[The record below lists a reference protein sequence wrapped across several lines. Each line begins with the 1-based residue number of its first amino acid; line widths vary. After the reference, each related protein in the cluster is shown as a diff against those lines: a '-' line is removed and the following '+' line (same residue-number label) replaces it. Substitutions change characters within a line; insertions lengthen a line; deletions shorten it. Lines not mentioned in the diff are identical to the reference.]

1 MPWTKISNDSLM
13 RFLRE
18 TAAATW
24 AVDADGY
31 VLDVPEWTALTGQT
45 AAEAEGDGW
54 MNAIHPDDVDRVAS
68 AWRTSVAHGTHYN
81 TDYRLRCAD
90 GSYRWFNARGV
101 PVQGAS
107 GETVSWIGVIL
118 PIPGSSRPSRTIDPS
133 LRMRRADQYEDIS
146 PAALRAARAILNW
159 PADKLAERAGV
170 ARSTVRRLEGDASS
184 STPRKGSVQKILSV
198 LTAEGVRFIGSGP
211 RVMGILDP
219 SADDREPKADEA
231 AQLRRE
237 NETLQ

>member
-1 MPWTKISNDSLM
+1 MPWNKIRPENLVS
-13 RFLRE
+13 FVRE

-54 MNAIHPDDVDRVAS
+54 MTAIHPDDVDRVAA
-68 AWRTSVAHGTHYN
+68 AWKTAVAHGSHYN

-101 PVQGAS
+101 PVQGVN
-107 GETVSWIGVIL
+107 GETTSWIGVIL
-118 PIPGSSRPSRTIDPS
+118 AIPGASRPSRS
-133 LRMRRADQYEDIS
+133 LDSSRRTRPADQFEDIS

-170 ARSTVRRLEGDASS
+170 ARSTIRRLEDDAPS
-184 STPRKGSVQKILSV
+184 STPRKASVQKILAV
-198 LTAEGVRFIGSGP
+198 LAAEGVRFLGSGT

-219 SADDREPKADEA
+219 RASDPGDAGEVNAD
-231 AQLRRE
+231 LRRSGQ
-237 NETLQ
+237 TLQ